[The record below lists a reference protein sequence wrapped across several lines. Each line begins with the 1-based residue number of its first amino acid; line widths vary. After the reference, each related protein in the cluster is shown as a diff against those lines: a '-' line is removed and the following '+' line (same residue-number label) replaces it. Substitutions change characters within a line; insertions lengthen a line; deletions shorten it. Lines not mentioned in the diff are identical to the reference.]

1 MSESTFAIG
10 QRWISN
16 SEAELGLGIVKEN
29 SGRRVVISFP
39 AANEERTYAADNAP
53 LSRVIYPVGDAV
65 KTQDNVSVTITAL
78 HELNHCI
85 IYHGTD
91 EAGQEISI
99 HELDL
104 SSHVQFSQPQ
114 DRLFAGQIDKNRQFE
129 LRTEALAH
137 QYRLEQSS
145 VFGLM
150 GPRVQLL
157 PHQIYIAHQ
166 VAQRFA
172 PRVLLADEVG
182 LGKTIEAG
190 LIAHQQLLTGRAQRI
205 LVVVPDSLVHQWLVE
220 LLRRFNLHFT
230 IMDYERFDA
239 ITEAD
244 EGNPFDSAQ
253 LVLCQLSMLADQDN
267 PDIYR
272 QACAADWDLMIV
284 DEAHHLQW
292 SMQEVSI
299 EYQCIEGLAR
309 EVAGLLLLTAT
320 PEQLGIESHF
330 ARLRLL
336 DPERYYD
343 LAEFQRQEAAYQPVS
358 TLVSALL
365 ACDNAEAVAALKPEI
380 ESYLGQD
387 AAKAM
392 ADLDSFETEKQSV
405 VDALLDLHGTGR
417 LLFRNTRDVVT
428 GFPERH
434 LHAHALSSPS
444 SYDDQALGGEPD
456 ALLQPEQLLGDDW
469 LNTDSR
475 VPWLVTWLS
484 EHRQEKV
491 LVICAQAETAQDLEQ
506 CLRLQHGK
514 RSSVFH
520 EGLSLINRDR
530 AAAYFADEEE
540 GAQVLICSEI
550 GSEGRNFQFSHH
562 LILFDL
568 PLNPDLLEQRIG
580 RLDRI
585 GQQQD
590 VQIHVPYYE
599 NSAQEVLLRWYH
611 EGLNAFE
618 RVFPAGGSVYQS
630 VEQAL
635 ARCLSDAHDPALLTG
650 LITLTQ
656 ELVATAMTSLTQGRN
671 RLLELNSCKLPVA
684 NELIADLEDS
694 SLSLELTSFM
704 EKVFDEYGVEQQ
716 SHSADSVILTPGAE
730 MLESHFPSLP
740 EDGLTATYKRHRALH
755 REDMAFLSWEH
766 PMVLGSLDMITRSD
780 FGNTAFCTL
789 AYDGLT
795 AGTLLLEAI
804 FKISVPAP
812 KALQVGRFLS
822 HSYLRVVTD
831 DEGHNFNTIL
841 DEVTFNQ
848 YVGRIPKITKLELV
862 KRARPMINS
871 LVTQAKTL
879 AKSQQDAIIKGAIAD
894 MHAAMLPEQARL
906 GRLAEVNKTIRPEEL
921 AHLESSEA
929 TLAEA
934 LGSAQLVLDA
944 VRVAIVTA
952 S

>member
-1 MSESTFAIG
+1 MSESIFAVG

-16 SEAELGLGIVKEN
+16 SEAELGLGIVKEVN
-29 SGRRVVISFP
+29 GRRVVISFP
-39 AANEERTYAADNAP
+39 AASEDRTYAADNAP
-53 LSRVIYPVGDAV
+53 LSRVIYPIGDTV
-65 KTQDNVSVTITAL
+65 KTEEGDSFTITAQ
-78 HELNHCI
+78 HDLNNCI
-85 IYHGTD
+85 VYHGLD
-91 EAGQEISI
+91 ALDKEISF

-129 LRTEALAH
+129 LRTEALSH
-137 QYRLEQSS
+137 QHRLEQSS

-205 LVVVPDSLVHQWLVE
+205 LVIVPDSLLHQWLVE

-267 PDIYR
+267 PDIYS

-292 SMQEVSI
+292 SEQQVSK
-299 EYQCIEGLAR
+299 EYHCIEGLAR

-343 LAEFQRQEAAYQPVS
+343 LAIFKEQEATYQPVS
-358 TLVSALL
+358 ALVSALINCETSSESSDL
-365 ACDNAEAVAALKPEI
+365 AADIEA
-380 ESYLGQD
+380 YLGADTVTILEKSDDFD
-387 AAKAM
+387 A
-392 ADLDSFETEKQSV
+392 EKQRV
-405 VDALLDLHGTGR
+405 IDALLDLHGTGR
-417 LLFRNTRDVVT
+417 LLFRNTREVVT
-428 GFPERH
+428 GFPQRH
-434 LHAHALSSPS
+434 LHPHNLTAPDI
-444 SYDDQALGGEPD
+444 YNDQALNGEPL
-456 ALLQPEQLLGDDW
+456 ALLQAERLLGDDW
-469 LNTDSR
+469 LSHDPR
-475 VPWLVTWLS
+475 VTWLVDWLA
-484 EHRQEKV
+484 EHRQQKV

-530 AAAYFADEEE
+530 AAAYFADDEE
-540 GAQVLICSEI
+540 GAQVMVCSEI

-562 LILFDL
+562 LVLFDL

-585 GQQQD
+585 GQQHD
-590 VQIHVPYYE
+590 VHLHVPYYE
-599 NSAQEVLLRWYH
+599 NSAQEVLLRWYQ
-611 EGLNAFE
+611 EGLNTFE
-618 RVFPAGGSVYQS
+618 RVFPAGGTIYNTVS
-630 VEQAL
+630 EQL
-635 ARCLSDAHDPALLTG
+635 QRCLKDAHDASLLNS
-650 LITLTQ
+650 LIEHTQ
-656 ELVATAMTSLTQGRN
+656 SLVATASYSLEQGRN
-671 RLLELNSCKLPVA
+671 RLLELNSCKLSVA
-684 NELIADLEDS
+684 NELIADLEDGS
-694 SLSLELTSFM
+694 QSHQLAHFM
-704 EKVFDEYGVEQQ
+704 EKVFDEYGVELQT
-716 SHSADSVILTPGAE
+716 HSADSIILNHGAE
-730 MLESHFPSLP
+730 MLENHFPSLP
-740 EDGLTATYKRHRALH
+740 EDGMTATYKRHRALH

-789 AYDGLT
+789 AYDGLA
-795 AGTLLLEAI
+795 AGTLLLESI

-812 KALQVGRFLS
+812 RSLQVGRFLS
-822 HSYLRVVTD
+822 HSYLRVVVD
-831 DEGHNFNTIL
+831 DKGRDLNRIL
-841 DEVTFNQ
+841 DEETFNSV
-848 YVGRIPKITKLELV
+848 VGRIPRITKQELV
-862 KRARPMINS
+862 KQARPMITQ
-871 LVTQAKTL
+871 LVLEAQKVAEAHQKMIIDT
-879 AKSQQDAIIKGAIAD
+879 AIED
-894 MHAAMLPEQARL
+894 MHAAMLPEQERL
-906 GRLAEVNKTIRPEEL
+906 QRLAEVNKAIRPEEL
-921 AHLESSEA
+921 THLKEA
-929 TLAEA
+929 QAVLAEA
-934 LGSAQLVLDA
+934 LASGQLVLDA
-944 VRVAIVTA
+944 VRVAIVTEA
-952 S
+952 

>member
-1 MSESTFAIG
+1 MSESTFAVG

-39 AANEERTYAADNAP
+39 AASEERTYAADNAP
-53 LSRVIYPVGDAV
+53 LSRVIYPVGDTV
-65 KTQDNVSVTITAL
+65 KTEEGARFTITAQ
-78 HELNHCI
+78 HDLNGCI

-91 EAGQEISI
+91 DVDNEVSV

-114 DRLFAGQIDKNRQFE
+114 DRLFAGQVDKNRQFE

-137 QYRLEQSS
+137 QHRLEQSS

-157 PHQIYIAHQ
+157 PHQIFIAHQ
-166 VAQRFA
+166 VAQRFS

-205 LVVVPDSLVHQWLVE
+205 LVIVPDSLVHQWLVE

-239 ITEAD
+239 LTEAD
-244 EGNPFDSAQ
+244 EGNPFESAQ
-253 LVLCQLSMLADQDN
+253 LVLCQLSMLADQEN

-292 SMQEVSI
+292 SEQDVSI
-299 EYQCIEGLAR
+299 EYHCIEGLAR

-320 PEQLGIESHF
+320 PEQLGVESHF

-343 LAEFQRQEAAYQPVS
+343 LTEFKAQEAAYQPVS
-358 TLVSALL
+358 ALVMALL
-365 ACDNAEAVAALKPEI
+365 ACESGDAIGDLAPEI
-380 ESYLGQD
+380 ESYLGGGATQTLCLAED
-387 AAKAM
+387 F
-392 ADLDSFETEKQSV
+392 DFEKQKV

-428 GFPERH
+428 GFPQRI
-434 LHAHALSSPS
+434 LHRHALVASDD
-444 SYDDQALGGEPD
+444 YNDQALGGEPL
-456 ALLQPEQLLGDDW
+456 ALLQSERLMGDDW
-469 LNTDSR
+469 LSHDPR
-475 VPWLVTWLS
+475 VPWLVDWLA

-540 GAQVLICSEI
+540 GAQVMVCSEI

-562 LILFDL
+562 LVLFDL

-585 GQQQD
+585 GQQHD
-590 VQIHVPYYE
+590 VHLHVPYYE

-618 RVFPAGGSVYQS
+618 RVFPAGGSIYQAVS
-630 VEQAL
+630 AEL
-635 ARCLSDAHDPALLTG
+635 KRCLSDAHDTALLVA
-650 LITLTQ
+650 LIEHTQ
-656 ELVATAMTSLTQGRN
+656 SLVASAMSSLEQGRN
-671 RLLELNSCKLPVA
+671 RLLELNSCKLSVA
-684 NELIADLEDS
+684 NELIADLEDGS
-694 SLSLELTSFM
+694 QSLELAQFM
-704 EKVFDEYGVEQQ
+704 DKVFDEYGVEQQ
-716 SHSADSVILTPGAE
+716 THSADSIILNHGAE
-730 MLESHFPSLP
+730 MLESHFPALP
-740 EDGLTATYKRHRALH
+740 EDGMTATYKRHRALH

-766 PMVLGSLDMITRSD
+766 PMVLGCLDMITRSD

-789 AYDGLT
+789 DYDGLP

-804 FKISVPAP
+804 FKMSVPAP
-812 KALQVGRFLS
+812 KSLQVGRFLP
-822 HSYLRVVTD
+822 HSYLRVVVD
-831 DEGHNFNTIL
+831 DKGRDFNFAL
-841 DEVTFNQ
+841 PEETFNSL
-848 YVGRIPKITKLELV
+848 VGRIPRITKQELV
-862 KRARPMINS
+862 KRARPMITQ
-871 LVTQAKTL
+871 LVAQAKLL
-879 AKSQQDAIIKGAIAD
+879 AETQELELIAAADAD
-894 MHAAMLPEQARL
+894 MKKSVKPEQDRL
-906 GRLAEVNKTIRPEEL
+906 KRLAAVNKSIRPEEL
-921 AHLESSEA
+921 AYLSSVES
-929 TLAEA
+929 TLGEA
-934 LGSAQLVLDA
+934 LGSAQLMLDA
-944 VRVAIVTA
+944 VRVAIVA
-952 S
+952 ES

>member
-1 MSESTFAIG
+1 MSESTFAVG

-39 AANEERTYAADNAP
+39 AASEERTYAADNAP
-53 LSRVIYPVGDAV
+53 LSRVIYPVGDTV
-65 KTQDNVSVTITAL
+65 KTEEAVNFTITAQ
-78 HELNHCI
+78 HDLNGCI
-85 IYHGTD
+85 IYHGSD
-91 EAGQEISI
+91 DAGKEISV

-114 DRLFAGQIDKNRQFE
+114 DRLFAGQVDKNRQFE

-137 QYRLEQSS
+137 QHRLEQSS

-205 LVVVPDSLVHQWLVE
+205 LVIVPDSLVHQWLVE

-239 ITEAD
+239 ITEAE
-244 EGNPFDSAQ
+244 EGNPFESAQ

-292 SMQEVSI
+292 SEQEVSA
-299 EYQCIEGLAR
+299 EYHCIEGLAR

-320 PEQLGIESHF
+320 PEQLGVESHF

-343 LAEFQRQEAAYQPVS
+343 LAEFKAQEATYQPVS
-358 TLVSALL
+358 ALVTALL
-365 ACDNAEAVAALKPEI
+365 AY
-380 ESYLGQD
+380 ESGDGLTDFASDLDAYLGAD
-387 AAKAM
+387 TAKALQS
-392 ADLDSFETEKQSV
+392 AEDFDAEKQRV
-405 VDALLDLHGTGR
+405 IDALLDLHGTGR

-434 LHAHALSSPS
+434 LHRHALTASDV
-444 SYDDQALGGEPD
+444 YNDQALNGEPL
-456 ALLQPEQLLGDDW
+456 ALLQAERLLGEDW
-469 LNTDSR
+469 LSHDTR
-475 VPWLVTWLS
+475 VTWLVDWLA

-530 AAAYFADEEE
+530 AAAYFADDEE
-540 GAQVLICSEI
+540 GAQVMVCSEI

-562 LILFDL
+562 LVLFDL

-590 VQIHVPYYE
+590 VQLHVPYYE

-618 RVFPAGGSVYQS
+618 RVFPAGGSIYQAVS
-630 VEQAL
+630 AAL
-635 ARCLSDAHDPALLTG
+635 QRCLKDAHDDTLLTA
-650 LITLTQ
+650 LITHTQ
-656 ELVATAMTSLTQGRN
+656 TLVAEAMSSLEQGRN

-684 NELIADLEDS
+684 NELIADLEDGS
-694 SLSLELTSFM
+694 QSLELAQFM
-704 EKVFDEYGVEQQ
+704 DKVFDEYGVEQQ
-716 SHSADSVILTPGAE
+716 THSADSVILSHGTE

-740 EDGLTATYKRHRALH
+740 EDGMTATYKRHRALH

-789 AYDGLT
+789 EYDRLP

-831 DEGHNFNTIL
+831 EQGRDFNTLL
-841 DEVTFNQ
+841 DEETFNQ
-848 YVGRIPKITKLELV
+848 YVGRIPRITKQELV
-862 KRARPMINS
+862 KQARPMINR
-871 LVTQAKTL
+871 LVIAAKKL
-879 AKSQQDAIIKGAIAD
+879 AEAQQKNIIDSAVAE
-894 MHAAMLPEQARL
+894 MQAAMLPEHERL
-906 GRLAEVNKTIRPEEL
+906 QRLAEVNKAIRPEEL
-921 AHLESSEA
+921 AHLNE
-929 TLAEA
+929 TQLVLAEA
-934 LGSAQLVLDA
+934 LSSGQLVLDA
-944 VRVAIVTA
+944 VRVAIVTEP
-952 S
+952 